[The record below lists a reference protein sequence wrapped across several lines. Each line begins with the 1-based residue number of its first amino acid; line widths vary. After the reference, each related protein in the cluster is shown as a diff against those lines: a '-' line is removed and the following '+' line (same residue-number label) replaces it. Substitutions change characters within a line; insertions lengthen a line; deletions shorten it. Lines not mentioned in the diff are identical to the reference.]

1 MIKKEKGITLISL
14 SIAVIIIL
22 TITGMIIYSA
32 KDSIYIKNLTN
43 MQNDIANLRD
53 KVSLYYSEYG
63 DIPAKTEYPDVSN
76 LQSAGVLGVND
87 TGKFLILELENLE
100 GLTLNYGE
108 DYEKYKANDY
118 TNLTDLTDIYI
129 INENSHN
136 IFYVEGI
143 RVKENDETKMYYTD
157 YTEGDTEKVDV
168 KTLENWHEETITEE
182 GKEVTVVT
190 NGVAELK
197 VGDYVNYNPED
208 GAVTKTYKSSTGT
221 YVSSSVGQDGKMEE
235 GNGYVNTNNGESDG
249 AQNFDISKYNGGW
262 RVLGIDEE
270 TDQILLISSEIV
282 ETDTIDGKFYL
293 SGQTGYEWGVKELN
307 DICAIFGEGKGAS
320 GARSINVDDINKI
333 TGYNTETAQYGV
345 GQIYEYGN
353 NVTYKK
359 NLSTGRIAFSG
370 TNGVSYITSDYST
383 FRYYD
388 EGSNIWKTLEDNK
401 SITVRSTDYYYAP
414 DTLTTS
420 LEGEILGISKD
431 SIEYEMLFERTL
443 SGQDYWLASPFIST
457 YSGNAGFGLRAVKY
471 GGVFISFLFYSD
483 GGDNSADVNRPPFGV
498 RPIVSLESN
507 ISIVQ
512 KEGTSE
518 NPHQIQ

>member
-100 GLTLNYGE
+100 GVTLNYGE

-168 KTLENWHEETITEE
+168 KTLGNWHEETITEE
-182 GKEVTVVT
+182 GKEVTIVT
-190 NGVAELK
+190 NGVAQLK
-197 VGDYVNYNPED
+197 VGDYVNYDPTNGGQITTTYTSPQGTHHESAEAVQED
-208 GAVTKTYKSSTGT
+208 ISENMV
-221 YVSSSVGQDGKMEE
+221 E
-235 GNGYVNTNNGESDG
+235 GNGYENQTFNVLADTR
-249 AQNFDISKYNGGW
+249 GW
-262 RVLGIDEE
+262 RVLGVDSD
-270 TDQILLISSEIV
+270 TNKILLISADIV
-282 ETDTIDGKFYL
+282 RTTNNKLFSLRGL
-293 SGQTGYEWGVKELN
+293 TGYEWGIKELN
-307 DICAIFGEGKGAS
+307 DICAIYGEGKGAS
-320 GARSINVDDINKI
+320 EARSITVDDINKI
-333 TGYNTETAQYGV
+333 TGYDPEMANCFAGKP
-345 GQIYEYGN
+345 YEYGN
-353 NVTYKK
+353 EMTYTRKGNNITYESK
-359 NLSTGRIAFSG
+359 NGRG
-370 TNGVSYITSDYST
+370 TIIGSY

-388 EGSNIWKTLEDNK
+388 ITNENWKILADDESVKLT
-401 SITVRSTDYYYAP
+401 SRAYAYYP
-414 DTLTTS
+414 TTLTENDS
-420 LEGEILGISKD
+420 ENGGEAGIAKNSK
-431 SIEYEMLFERTL
+431 EYEMLFLNTSE
-443 SGQDYWLASPFIST
+443 GQSYYWLASNAIST
-457 YSGNAGFGLRAVKY
+457 DAGETEMPNFSMRWVYDEAVGGGYLFDSSSGLQTF
-471 GGVFISFLFYSD
+471 S
-483 GGDNSADVNRPPFGV
+483 FGV
-498 RPIVSLESN
+498 RPIVSLN
-507 ISIVQ
+507 ADIAILQ
-512 KEGTSE
+512 QEGTSE
-518 NPHQIQ
+518 SPHQIQ

>member
-1 MIKKEKGITLISL
+1 MIKKERGITLISL

-63 DIPAKTEYPDVSN
+63 DIPAKTEYPDVSK

-129 INENSHN
+129 INENSYN

-168 KTLENWHEETITEE
+168 KTLGNWHEETITEE
-182 GKEVTVVT
+182 GKEVTIVT
-190 NGVAELK
+190 NGVAQLK
-197 VGDYVNYNPED
+197 VGDYVNYDPTN
-208 GAVTKTYKSSTGT
+208 GGQITTTYTSPQGT
-221 YVSSSVGQDGKMEE
+221 YHESSAKVQEDMSENMIE
-235 GNGYVNTNNGESDG
+235 GNGYENQTFGVSTDT
-249 AQNFDISKYNGGW
+249 KGW
-262 RVLGIDEE
+262 RVLGVDNDTNEV
-270 TDQILLISSEIV
+270 LLISTDIV
-282 ETDTIDGKFYL
+282 RTTNNSLFSLRGL
-293 SGQTGYEWGVKELN
+293 TGYEWGIKELN
-307 DICAIFGEGKGAS
+307 DICAIYGQGKGAS
-320 GARSINVDDINKI
+320 EARSITVDDINKI
-333 TGYNTETAQYGV
+333 TGYDPETANCFA
-345 GQIYEYGN
+345 GQPYEYGN
-353 NVTYKK
+353 EMTYTK
-359 NLSTGRIAFSG
+359 NGNNITYESKNGSG
-370 TNGVSYITSDYST
+370 TITRGSY

-388 EGSNIWKTLEDNK
+388 IKNEKWKILADGESVKLT
-401 SITVRSTDYYYAP
+401 SRAYAYYP
-414 DTLTTS
+414 TTLTENDS
-420 LEGEILGISKD
+420 ENGGEAGIAKD
-431 SIEYEMLFERTL
+431 SKEYEMLFLNTSE
-443 SGQDYWLASPFIST
+443 GQSYYWLASNAIST
-457 YSGNAGFGLRAVKY
+457 DAGETEMPNFSMRWVYDEAVGGGYLCDSSGGLQ
-471 GGVFISFLFYSD
+471 SFS
-483 GGDNSADVNRPPFGV
+483 FGV
-498 RPIVSLESN
+498 RPIVSLN
-507 ISIVQ
+507 ADIAILQ
-512 KEGTSE
+512 QEGTLE

>member
-168 KTLENWHEETITEE
+168 KTLGNWHEETITEE
-182 GKEVTVVT
+182 GKEVTIVT
-190 NGVAELK
+190 NGVAQLK
-197 VGDYVNYNPED
+197 VGDYVNYDPTNGGQITTTYTSPQGTHHESAEAVQED
-208 GAVTKTYKSSTGT
+208 ISENMV
-221 YVSSSVGQDGKMEE
+221 E
-235 GNGYVNTNNGESDG
+235 GNGYENQTFNVLADTR
-249 AQNFDISKYNGGW
+249 GW
-262 RVLGIDEE
+262 RVLGVDSD
-270 TDQILLISSEIV
+270 TNKILLISADIV
-282 ETDTIDGKFYL
+282 RTTNNKLFSLRGL
-293 SGQTGYEWGVKELN
+293 TGYEWGIKELN
-307 DICAIFGEGKGAS
+307 DICAIYGEGKGAS
-320 GARSINVDDINKI
+320 EARSITVDDINKI
-333 TGYNTETAQYGV
+333 TGYDPEMANCFAGKP
-345 GQIYEYGN
+345 YEYGN
-353 NVTYKK
+353 EMTYTRKGNNITYESK
-359 NLSTGRIAFSG
+359 NGRG
-370 TNGVSYITSDYST
+370 TIIGSY

-388 EGSNIWKTLEDNK
+388 ITNENWKILADDESVKLT
-401 SITVRSTDYYYAP
+401 SRAYAYYP
-414 DTLTTS
+414 TTLTENDS
-420 LEGEILGISKD
+420 ENGGEAGIAKNSK
-431 SIEYEMLFERTL
+431 EYEMLFLNTSE
-443 SGQDYWLASPFIST
+443 GQSYYWLASNAIST
-457 YSGNAGFGLRAVKY
+457 DAGETEMPNFSMRWVYDEAVGGGYLFDSSSGLQTF
-471 GGVFISFLFYSD
+471 S
-483 GGDNSADVNRPPFGV
+483 FGV
-498 RPIVSLESN
+498 RPIVSLN
-507 ISIVQ
+507 ADIAILQ
-512 KEGTSE
+512 QEGTSE
-518 NPHQIQ
+518 SPHQIQ